1 MLSLKSKEQLI
12 LKEKN
17 NFLDISVDVQND
29 NGYVS
34 IKTQVFNQTIDI
46 QKIDYAFLLISE
58 QEYWTNIFDY
68 FNKKCG
74 LRIESTNDFIKF
86 KDKEFDIL
94 VSTTVVEVGVDVP
107 NATVIVIE
115 NADRFGL
122 SQLHQLRGRV
132 GRSDL
137 QSYCLLSSN
146 SRNQDTRARLD
157 IMTQTNDGFVIAEK
171 DLQIRGPGEFLGTR
185 QSGLPDMIIA
195 DLVADSKIL
204 ELARSEAIHFAKNY
218 DIENFPLLKTSKGL
232 NFDGDIFNS

>member
-1 MLSLKSKEQLI
+1 MQ
-12 LKEKN
+12 
-17 NFLDISVDVQND
+17 
-29 NGYVS
+29 
-34 IKTQVFNQTIDI
+34 
-46 QKIDYAFLLISE
+46 
-58 QEYWTNIFDY
+58 
-68 FNKKCG
+68 
-74 LRIESTNDFIKF
+74 KF
-86 KDKEFDIL
+86 KNKDFDIL

-115 NADRFGL
+115 NAERFGL

-146 SRNQDTRARLD
+146 TKNQDTRARLD

-204 ELARSEAIHFAKNY
+204 ELARAEAINFARNY
-218 DIENFPLLKTSKGL
+218 NIEEYPLLKTSKGL